1 MWTKLAIIAMLIV
14 LFICTVYF
22 SSSKR
27 KEKLFL
33 KYNKSFGKEPQNYNK
48 EANIEFLKDFYKAR
62 KENENENEEEVIDE
76 ITWNDLDMNNVFQR
90 INYTNTTLGEAYLY
104 KSIKEIKYSKEKWDE
119 LEGLIKV
126 FSENEDL
133 RNEIRY
139 NLSTIGKLNDPKVF
153 NFIYRPQFNKVQGY
167 FKYPIL
173 AGGFIAS
180 LLLCII
186 NSKIGIGLSIFFFC
200 ANILFYQSGKT
211 VLEDSF
217 KIMNYLINNVIVC
230 QKLCKIN
237 HKEFRKYKKKF
248 RKILAK

>member
-1 MWTKLAIIAMLIV
+1 MWTKFAIIAILMV
-14 LFICTVYF
+14 LFICTAYF

-48 EANIEFLKDFYKAR
+48 EADIEFLKDFYKAR
-62 KENENENEEEVIDE
+62 KEDENKYDVIDE
-76 ITWNDLDMNNVFQR
+76 ITWNDLDMNNVFKR

-139 NLSTIGKLNDPKVF
+139 NLSTIGKLNDPK
-153 NFIYRPQFNKVQGY
+153 
-167 FKYPIL
+167 
-173 AGGFIAS
+173 
-180 LLLCII
+180 
-186 NSKIGIGLSIFFFC
+186 
-200 ANILFYQSGKT
+200 
-211 VLEDSF
+211 
-217 KIMNYLINNVIVC
+217 YLILYIDHNLIRC
-230 QKLCKIN
+230 
-237 HKEFRKYKKKF
+237 RD
-248 RKILAK
+248 ILNIPF